1 METAAHSGKHAT
13 WLELAV
19 APEWRRN
26 KCKIRVHAL
35 GQREGGCYAISMDNR
50 WLCVGSGGLTVFH
63 GLSAALRFLKL
74 LRIDN
79 FEPGEAADVGSVC
92 SGERYCLCED
102 KGRGLLACDCATC
115 RCCTTH

>member
-1 METAAHSGKHAT
+1 MEISAQSGKLAT

-19 APEWRRN
+19 APDWRRST
-26 KCKIRVHAL
+26 CKIRVHAL

-50 WLCVGSGGLTVFH
+50 WLCVGNGGLTVFH

-92 SGERYCLCED
+92 NGRRYCLSEVKD
-102 KGRGLLACDCATC
+102 RGLLACDCRTC
-115 RCCTTH
+115 HGGKTH